1 MWKVIIVAAGLLLL
15 LFAAGKA
22 VQNWINAPGIDF
34 NKTYDKTM
42 L

>member
-1 MWKVIIVAAGLLLL
+1 MWKMISIAAGLLFLV
-15 LFAAGKA
+15 FIAGKA
-22 VQNWINAPGIDF
+22 FQRWMNAPGIDF